1 MEYRRITIDVGTLL
15 RDERPKIGVYL
26 EKKMKLVPPAGMT
39 REMFRAIARELC
51 EMMFAAGVGR
61 MMEAMRQSVPVAEID
76 AVTRKKEVC
85 A

>member
-15 RDERPKIGVYL
+15 RDERPKIGAYL
-26 EKKMKLVPPAGMT
+26 EKKMELVPPAGVT

-61 MMEAMRQSVPVAEID
+61 MMEAMQQSVPAAEID
-76 AVTRKKEVC
+76 AATREKEVC

>member
-1 MEYRRITIDVGTLL
+1 M
-15 RDERPKIGVYL
+15 RDERPKIGAYL
-26 EKKMKLVPPAGMT
+26 EKKMELVPPAGVT

-61 MMEAMRQSVPVAEID
+61 MMEAMQQSVPAAEID
-76 AVTRKKEVC
+76 AATREKEVC

>member
-1 MEYRRITIDVGTLL
+1 MEHEQITIDIGTLL
-15 RDERPKIGVYL
+15 RDERPKIGAYL
-26 EKKMKLVPPAGMT
+26 EKKMELVPPAGVT

-76 AVTRKKEVC
+76 AAPREKEVC
-85 A
+85 S

>member
-1 MEYRRITIDVGTLL
+1 MEHKQITIDIGTLL
-15 RDERPKIGVYL
+15 RDERPKIGAYL
-26 EKKMKLVPPAGMT
+26 EKKMELVPPAGVT

-61 MMEAMRQSVPVAEID
+61 MMEAMWQSVPAAEID
-76 AVTRKKEVC
+76 AATREKEVC

>member
-1 MEYRRITIDVGTLL
+1 MEYKRITIDVGTLL
-15 RDERPKIGVYL
+15 RDERPKIGAYL
-26 EKKMKLVPPAGMT
+26 EKKMELVPPAGVT

-61 MMEAMRQSVPVAEID
+61 MMEAMRQSVPAAEID
-76 AVTRKKEVC
+76 VATREKEVC

>member
-15 RDERPKIGVYL
+15 RDERPKIGAYL
-26 EKKMKLVPPAGMT
+26 EKKMELVPPAGVT

-61 MMEAMRQSVPVAEID
+61 MMEAMQQWVPAAEID
-76 AVTRKKEVC
+76 AATREKEVC

>member
-15 RDERPKIGVYL
+15 RDKRPKIGAYL
-26 EKKMKLVPPAGMT
+26 EKKMELVPPAGVT

-61 MMEAMRQSVPVAEID
+61 MMEAMRQSVPAAEID
-76 AVTRKKEVC
+76 AATREKEVC

>member
-15 RDERPKIGVYL
+15 RDERPKIGAYL

-39 REMFRAIARELC
+39 REMFRAVARELC

>member
-15 RDERPKIGVYL
+15 RDERPKIGAYL
-26 EKKMKLVPPAGMT
+26 EKKMELVPPAGVT

-51 EMMFAAGVGR
+51 EMMFATGVGR
-61 MMEAMRQSVPVAEID
+61 MMEAMQQSVPAAEID
-76 AVTRKKEVC
+76 AATREKEVC

>member
-15 RDERPKIGVYL
+15 RDDRPKIGAYL
-26 EKKMKLVPPAGMT
+26 EKKMELVPPAGVT

-61 MMEAMRQSVPVAEID
+61 MMEAMQQSVPAAEID
-76 AVTRKKEVC
+76 AATREKEVC

>member
-1 MEYRRITIDVGTLL
+1 MEYKRITIDVGTLL
-15 RDERPKIGVYL
+15 RDERPKIGAYL
-26 EKKMKLVPPAGMT
+26 EKKMELVPPAGVT

-61 MMEAMRQSVPVAEID
+61 MMEAMRQSGPAAEID
-76 AVTRKKEVC
+76 AATREKEAC

>member
-1 MEYRRITIDVGTLL
+1 MEYKRITIDVGMLL
-15 RDERPKIGVYL
+15 RDERPKIGAYL
-26 EKKMKLVPPAGMT
+26 EKKMELVPPAGVT

-61 MMEAMRQSVPVAEID
+61 MMEAMRQSVPAAEID
-76 AVTRKKEVC
+76 AATREKEVC